1 MMKKIFG
8 FIKEWML
15 IFAMLS
21 GVAGYFIYAGL
32 PLSAE
37 ARAVAG
43 HAVNILQPL
52 LIFAMLFLT
61 FCKVDPKHLRL
72 CPWHGRLLL
81 FQTCSF
87 TALAAVLIIL
97 PHSGM
102 RVVLEGMMICLI
114 CPTATAGA
122 VITKKLNGN
131 AAHLTTYTILI
142 NLCVAFLVP
151 ALVPYIHPMPGL
163 SVWSASLLILGKV
176 FPLLL
181 LPLLAAMLIRYLAPR
196 LHFILSHY
204 QELAFYLWAVA
215 LALATA
221 VTVRSIMHSE
231 ESWATMIGLLLAS
244 MVCCVLQFYVGRRT
258 GRRYNDLISAGQS
271 LGQKNTVL
279 SIWMGFMFFT
289 PVTSVAGGFYSLWQN
304 IINSWQLHK
313 QSVKKASAAAKLFTA
328 AALCGLGFGG
338 LGFGGLGSPL
348 CAQSAYQ
355 QKVWRYVP
363 APGQFVDA
371 SLLAETDEEAAAVN
385 EEKICRFLTGK
396 MAGKAGGRLL
406 SLGSYGGYVVLGFD
420 HRIPNGEGLDLR
432 LYGNA
437 FYSAGHGADSPI
449 PGGSAEPGIVYV
461 SRDDNHDGLPND
473 TWYEIRGSETLK
485 PSTIA
490 NYSITY
496 YRPTP
501 LDADVFWRDNQGDS
515 GYIYRNTFHTQN
527 SYYPWWTNGD
537 SLVFC
542 GRRLRDNA
550 VNEDTLGDGAWFL
563 QAFDYGY
570 ADNHP
575 NSSQGAMIDLDWA
588 IDENGN
594 AAVLDGIDF
603 VKIMTGVRQNIG
615 WAGEISTEVT
625 GVEDVHCLTGNEA
638 ERSGGDE
645 SNAQNLWRVYPNPCA
660 GETFYLEGPAAQVR
674 LYNAQGKC
682 VGRREIAASASAA
695 DLGRIAWS
703 TAGLKSGLYLIE
715 VRAAATSQ
723 TAAVETSASP
733 TATSQTTAATWVQ
746 PVYYK
751 LLIP

>member
-1 MMKKIFG
+1 MIKRVFG
-8 FIKEWML
+8 FVKEWML

-21 GVAGYFIYAGL
+21 GIGGYFLYAGL

-37 ARAVAG
+37 ARAVG
-43 HAVNILQPL
+43 TGVVNLLQPL

-61 FCKVDPKHLRL
+61 FCKVNPKHLRL

-81 FQTCSF
+81 FQTGCFS
-87 TALAAVLIIL
+87 ALGAVLIIL

-122 VITKKLNGN
+122 VVTKKLNGN

-142 NLCVAFLVP
+142 NLCTAFLVP

-181 LPLLAAMLIRYLAPR
+181 LPLLAAILIRYLAPK
-196 LHFILSHY
+196 LHFVLSHY
-204 QELAFYLWAVA
+204 QDLAFYMWAVA
-215 LALATA
+215 LALSTA
-221 VTVRSIMHSE
+221 VTVRCIVHSD
-231 ESWATMIGLLLAS
+231 ESVGTMLWLVVASLL
-244 MVCCVLQFYVGRRT
+244 CCLVQFYVGRRT
-258 GRRYNDLISAGQS
+258 GGRYNDLISAGQS

-289 PVTSVAGGFYSLWQN
+289 PVTAVVGGFYSVWQN

-313 QSVKKASAAAKLFTA
+313 QSVKQAAVCIAVAFGG
-328 AALCGLGFGG
+328 LCGLGGFAG
-338 LGFGGLGSPL
+338 LASPL

-355 QKVWRYVP
+355 QKVWHYRP
-363 APGQFVDA
+363 APGQFIDA
-371 SLLAETDEEAAAVN
+371 SLLAETDEEAAQVN
-385 EEKICRFLTGK
+385 EEKICRFLTEK
-396 MAGKAGGRLL
+396 MAGVAGGRLL
-406 SLGSYGGYVVLGFD
+406 SLGSYGGYVVFGFD

-437 FYSAGHGADSPI
+437 FYSAGHGADSPT

-485 PSTIA
+485 PSTVA
-490 NYSITY
+490 DYCITY

-501 LDADVFWRDNQGDS
+501 LHGNVFWRDNQGDS
-515 GYIYRNTFHTQN
+515 GYVYRNTFHVQD
-527 SYYPWWTNGD
+527 SYYPWWIAGD

-550 VNEDTLGDGAWFL
+550 VNEDTLGNGAWFL

-575 NSSQGAMIDLDWA
+575 NSSKGAMIDLDWA
-588 IDENGN
+588 IDAAGN
-594 AAVLDGIDF
+594 AVKLDGIDF

-615 WAGEISTEVT
+615 WAGEISTEVS
-625 GVEDVHCLTGNEA
+625 GVEDIHCLTDNEA
-638 ERSGGDE
+638 ATSGGTAD
-645 SNAQNLWRVYPNPCA
+645 ARNLWSVYPNPCTGA
-660 GETFYLEGPAAQVR
+660 TFYVEGPSAQVR
-674 LYNAQGKC
+674 LYNAQGRC
-682 VGRREIAASASAA
+682 VGRREIEASASSAASAA
-695 DLGRIAWS
+695 DLGRTAWP

-715 VRAAATSQ
+715 VRA
-723 TAAVETSASP
+723 TAAASP
-733 TATSQTTAATWVQ
+733 AADANQNASTASPAVAHTWIQ